1 MARNLT
7 TADAMN
13 LAILRRSMGKLGG
26 RPKGV
31 LDKKTIAKIKTK
43 EAMQEIIAK
52 KAGRIIDNLLIGS
65 DLQDTTASK
74 ELLERAFG
82 KVPQGV
88 QMQVATF
95 SLKEL
100 AEYRK
105 GLQNTPVEN
114 ALPVV
119 DPVAIA
125 LPDALQEPKE
135 NDTEK
140 KTN

>member
-105 GLQNTPVEN
+105 GLNNPPVEN

-119 DPVAIA
+119 DPIAIA
-125 LPDALQEPKE
+125 LPEALEKPE
-135 NDTEK
+135 EK
-140 KTN
+140 KTT